1 MATIA
6 GEGDGVVE
14 GRRKMNEASTV
25 EHDTQQSHT
34 DCNTTWYCCCCCCCC
49 CEIYLALNQ
58 KVEQVVDVMMIDD

>member
-25 EHDTQQSHT
+25 EQQSHT

-58 KVEQVVDVMMIDD
+58 KVEQVVDVMID